1 MGSPKRIQNVLTL
14 THIFKFHKDKYK
26 DTKYDLDYRIFRMI
40 CETFNK
46 YLMDSIID
54 DGYFFKVPYRI
65 GIIRIKK
72 HKVNLDH
79 LKKDYG
85 LYNQSNGIYKN
96 GHLNDHTG
104 NMYVKYYWSK
114 FYTDNMVKNKTYY
127 SFIPT
132 RTNKRRLASLLKENG
147 MAQINKYFE

>member
-1 MGSPKRIQNVLTL
+1 MGQPKKIQNLLTL
-14 THIFKFHKDKYK
+14 VDAYKFYKAKYEG
-26 DTKYDLDYRIFRMI
+26 TKHLLDYKVYRTI

-46 YLMDSIID
+46 YIMNAIIE

-72 HKVNLDH
+72 REVNLDH

-85 LYNQSNGIYKN
+85 LYNKTEGDLKN
-96 GHLNDHTG
+96 VHLNEHTN
-104 NMYVKYYWSK
+104 NMYVKFYWSK
-114 FYTDNMVKNKTYY
+114 FYTDNMIRNKTYY

-132 RTNKRRLASLLKENG
+132 RTNKRKLASLLKSNG
-147 MAQINKYFE
+147 ASQINKYFE